1 MCKDRKIFIVIIV
14 FFLLILLLPQSSFA
28 GNNDSLPSYG
38 YSGKGDDKWKYNI
51 NYSGMRISFYWA
63 PDEDSFASGEGV
75 IQVGNTTD
83 ISKTG
88 PWYKV
93 ERYTVHS
100 VFWYMNK
107 GNNIFGSKFSPIESI
122 DTDYQWAGYGDS
134 PEIQRIVNAMPDV
147 WTGTKAQW
155 DNWFE
160 GPIDPVTNEK
170 GYRNIPDIARLCG
183 AEITVDDFKNGIF
196 SEREFRS
203 EPGIYKVFFE
213 PVIYPIVDG
222 VCMAMTLRDLI
233 RWEEAFHR
241 NEVVTSDGKDLI
253 DWITPVF
260 VFTSNS
266 QFLIENEAAISMYG
280 KNSRDYAKAYSDT
293 KYPLFQSNIAKADTY
308 KVIYDSPDIT
318 VRRAQRAAIKEQLNP
333 EGGIIYNSMGVGVV
347 TPYVKEEPEPEP
359 VIEPVIESEQEG
371 SVGHSVINENAFI
384 QADPR
389 DSEAFDVTKGIPA
402 GEAVYA
408 QIISESFLYS
418 LKTNTISGYATTKVT
433 VNHKDEEGNP
443 KTSEIYVSRPYSYI
457 EITSFELYEIESA
470 TVENEALPGK
480 KVILTPKGGYT
491 TPSFEV
497 THDPNDRYSYHVQRC
512 SDKTINSD
520 AVTEE
525 EVKAAAEAVVD
536 SPSVRNDKL
545 IINGKVILD
554 PYSGLASDRT
564 PPKTSRDVLYTSNII
579 IPDQTKNGTY
589 DSSGE
594 ITYKKV
600 YSYNP
605 ENPEI
610 LTFEIDNINPIAV
623 HTPVC
628 VNISISSDDI
638 HNQKINPSNT
648 ASALILD
655 RTFTVDIINS
665 GSHRNIKGYGNRDF
679 TKYIKDREI
688 RLSFDA
694 YLGTDMTGTYLKA
707 NTWYSLSSL
716 GISNTTT
723 RIIFYTPVW
732 VDEGLYN
739 IEARSIARN
748 DTSKKSENRANLN
761 PSNTAAI
768 ARGAVEVSGRIYDF
782 AITDIEDISW
792 EPFFRKSSNS
802 HERTGKVFYTGPR
815 NINGEPDSA
824 RKYIMPVMP
833 GKNDMK
839 GYQQKAVKLGY
850 TVKFEIKTVGNYY
863 DNLDFVQIRP
873 TFAFVDR
880 EGKNRQEVDLYYST
894 PKNPLIKIGSFEDTE
909 TQKIR
914 LDFKYRG
921 IDLSEFINTAE
932 AIYRLRGGVGTYTL
946 EKWKE
951 AFPKVSQ
958 NGVVISKYTKLLLSE
973 PIRSFIGPVQGVPG
987 NVNRY
992 KAFASVQKWYGEY
1005 HLPADLLVVP
1015 KGTDLSKER
1024 NLTRNSPVFLKD
1036 GYVIVN
1042 FKDITVI
1049 NDDDFDNPSLGYT
1062 GKTGDG
1068 WALEG
1073 YDLSQ
1078 GGWQLVTGDVIVYYA
1093 DKSASD
1099 DYIGTGT
1106 H

>member
-1 MCKDRKIFIVIIV
+1 
-14 FFLLILLLPQSSFA
+14 
-28 GNNDSLPSYG
+28 
-38 YSGKGDDKWKYNI
+38 
-51 NYSGMRISFYWA
+51 
-63 PDEDSFASGEGV
+63 
-75 IQVGNTTD
+75 
-83 ISKTG
+83 
-88 PWYKV
+88 
-93 ERYTVHS
+93 
-100 VFWYMNK
+100 
-107 GNNIFGSKFSPIESI
+107 
-122 DTDYQWAGYGDS
+122 
-134 PEIQRIVNAMPDV
+134 
-147 WTGTKAQW
+147 
-155 DNWFE
+155 
-160 GPIDPVTNEK
+160 
-170 GYRNIPDIARLCG
+170 
-183 AEITVDDFKNGIF
+183 
-196 SEREFRS
+196 
-203 EPGIYKVFFE
+203 
-213 PVIYPIVDG
+213 
-222 VCMAMTLRDLI
+222 
-233 RWEEAFHR
+233 
-241 NEVVTSDGKDLI
+241 
-253 DWITPVF
+253 
-260 VFTSNS
+260 
-266 QFLIENEAAISMYG
+266 
-280 KNSRDYAKAYSDT
+280 
-293 KYPLFQSNIAKADTY
+293 
-308 KVIYDSPDIT
+308 
-318 VRRAQRAAIKEQLNP
+318 
-333 EGGIIYNSMGVGVV
+333 VV

-418 LKTNTISGYATTKVT
+418 LKTNTVSGYATTKVT

-536 SPSVRNDKL
+536 SPSVINDKL

-579 IPDQTKNGTY
+579 IPDQTKNRTY

-655 RTFTVDIINS
+655 RTFTVDFINS
-665 GSHRNIKGYGNRDF
+665 GSHRNIKGYENRDF

-802 HERTGKVFYTGPR
+802 HERTGKIFYTGPR